1 MQLKKFFTN
10 IFISQISG
18 TVCNFKIWN
27 KQDVNNS
34 FLFSIQFVRSSSD
47 ANDVFV
53 SKVVANLEANFDKT
67 STIEKIY
74 GKSSNA
80 TRFSIFVGMNYL
92 LVFADL

>member
-1 MQLKKFFTN
+1 M
-10 IFISQISG
+10 
-18 TVCNFKIWN
+18 WN
-27 KQDVNNS
+27 KNDAINS

-74 GKSSNA
+74 GKNSIA
-80 TRFSIFVGMNYL
+80 TRFSILVGMNYL
-92 LVFADL
+92 LDFAGL